1 MNSKCNE
8 GIHNPVLAGGVP
20 VCADCGFS
28 LQPPPT
34 EPERSVCSDEA
45 RGCAS
50 PYEKLKLTY
59 LEKQLTICDQMLTE
73 QGVPE
78 WVMLSDSNGVPAN
91 SVPFRLK
98 WYLARRKDVAE
109 GEIDQQL
116 QDMMEENLKLAR
128 ARHNGLHERPGAN
141 T

>member
-1 MNSKCNE
+1 MSE
-8 GIHNPVLAGGVP
+8 YTEQFDGPPHPDALDPAAERVSGSAG
-20 VCADCGFS
+20 
-28 LQPPPT
+28 
-34 EPERSVCSDEA
+34 A

-50 PYEKLKLTY
+50 PYEKLKLSY

-78 WVMLSDSNGVPAN
+78 WVMLADSNGVPAN
-91 SVPFRLK
+91 SVPSRLK
-98 WYLARRKDVAE
+98 WYLARRKDVAV

-128 ARHNGLHERPGAN
+128 ARHNAPGERPGQE
-141 T
+141 TRELKP